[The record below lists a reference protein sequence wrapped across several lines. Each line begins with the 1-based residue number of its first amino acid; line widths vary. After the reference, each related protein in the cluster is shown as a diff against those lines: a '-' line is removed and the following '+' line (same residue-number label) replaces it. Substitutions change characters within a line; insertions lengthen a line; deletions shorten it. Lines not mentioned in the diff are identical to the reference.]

1 MLFQENGTEEQGWRG
16 TPFYWPS
23 LYLQSEVEPVIYTVS
38 ERTEHRIVNRTDI
51 SELIRGINPDDI
63 LELTLSDDNVFSEIM
78 NEERDIYECAI
89 TEGTSTRYL
98 ESENGVLKLNNSVVP
113 IHERK
118 TVSVYARNNDV
129 FPYYL
134 KSYKYILFNKSR
146 DKDGDAMLVHLN
158 EDCPHEIYFDE
169 EQERDVLQTSKGNGL
184 DSIYR
189 NMGVWVVVYN
199 IDSVVGVVENGS
211 SNG

>member
-1 MLFQENGTEEQGWRG
+1 
-16 TPFYWPS
+16 
-23 LYLQSEVEPVIYTVS
+23 
-38 ERTEHRIVNRTDI
+38 
-51 SELIRGINPDDI
+51 
-63 LELTLSDDNVFSEIM
+63 
-78 NEERDIYECAI
+78 
-89 TEGTSTRYL
+89 
-98 ESENGVLKLNNSVVP
+98 
-113 IHERK
+113 
-118 TVSVYARNNDV
+118 
-129 FPYYL
+129 
-134 KSYKYILFNKSR
+134 
-146 DKDGDAMLVHLN
+146 MLVHLN